1 MDEACQIWMR
11 HVTPAIVPV
20 HWWAEGPCRR
30 MRDLRLLSA
39 APVKRVMS
47 HTNEW
52 AMSHESWV
60 MSYTWMRHG
69 LHLNKSW
76 VIFEWD
82 TNRLWRSHGS
92 HTVCYEGVCR
102 VRLLSLAPMNESW
115 AIGWLRLV
123 GSLKLLVS
131 FAEYRLFHRALLQ
144 KRPVIWSSFTG
155 LFCKRDL
162 WFEGVYCM

>member
-1 MDEACQIWMR
+1 MSNLNEACHTRHCAGPLVSRGAMQENARLALAQRGTCQMS
-11 HVTPAIVPV
+11 HVT
-20 HWWAEGPCRR
+20 H
-30 MRDLRLLSA
+30 
-39 APVKRVMS
+39 
-47 HTNEW
+47 EW
-52 AMSHESWV
+52 MSHESWV